1 MSWRNRIEGACC
13 RFAAIGVLSIAL
25 AGCFQPIYGELPVGG
40 GPSLREVLRD
50 VEIAEID
57 GRIGQEIRNDIIF
70 ELTGGGGNPVG
81 APFRLSLSVSSSSS
95 PSSIID
101 PRTGVSQVDFVAVNV
116 RYYLFDVAAKKQV
129 LTDSALARV
138 SVDRSLQRFAR
149 VRGVRDAEN
158 RAAQAIAQQIR
169 SRLATYFLTRT

>member
-1 MSWRNRIEGACC
+1 MSWRNRIDGACC

-81 APFRLSLSVSSSSS
+81 APFRLSLSVSTSSQ
-95 PSSIID
+95 SSIID
-101 PRTGVSQVDFVAVNV
+101 PLTGVSRVDTVAVNV

>member
-1 MSWRNRIEGACC
+1 MSWRNRIDGACC

-40 GPSLREVLRD
+40 GPSLRDVLRD

-57 GRIGQEIRNDIIF
+57 GRVAQEIRNDIVF
-70 ELTGGGGNPVG
+70 ELTGGAGNPVG
-81 APFRLSLSVSSSSS
+81 APFRLSLSVSSS
-95 PSSIID
+95 PQSSIID
-101 PRTGVSQVDFVAVNV
+101 PRTGVSLADYVAVNV
-116 RYYLFDVAAKKQV
+116 RYYLFDVAAKKQL

-149 VRGVRDAEN
+149 ARGIRDAEN
-158 RAAQAIAQQIR
+158 RAAREVAQQIR